1 MRVSRG
7 TVLVFSGLLV
17 ASGISRADFKYTQS
31 SKMTGGTL
39 MSMTKTLGVF
49 SKSARQINEPQ
60 LTTIMVKANRM
71 RSEHSDGTIQIIDL
85 DGKRFINIDTN
96 KKAYST
102 MTFDEFKAAMQR
114 AQQQAQQA
122 QEKAITKH
130 PEAAN
135 IKITP
140 KIHSEETSATR
151 TILDL
156 PTKEVKWQIEMQMES
171 TDPKV
176 QEKAQSAS
184 MTMNSDAW
192 IAPDVPGYDEMR
204 QFYVHMAKQLDWLP
218 GAMGNMM
225 AGMNAQMGP
234 AMQEFQKNLAT
245 VKGMPLLQT
254 VSFGMAAT
262 GVPQNDSSTPAATQP
277 PPQPPPDDQS
287 SAPTS
292 TRDAISKGMGSVFGG
307 FGRKKKKADQDAQ
320 TQPSGSPQPSGT
332 ASASLME
339 MQIEVTE
346 YSRTPIDKDLF
357 DIPAGYTQVQQDPNQ
372 VFGGPHKQ

>member
-1 MRVSRG
+1 MRVGRG
-7 TVLVFSGLLV
+7 AVIVFSGLL
-17 ASGISRADFKYTQS
+17 ATSGVSRADFKYTQS
-31 SKMTGGTL
+31 SKMTGGSL

-60 LTTIMVKANRM
+60 LTTTMVKGNRM

-102 MTFDEFKAAMQR
+102 MTFDEFRAAMQR
-114 AQQQAQQA
+114 AQEQAKQA
-122 QEKAITKH
+122 QEQAVTKN
-130 PEAAN
+130 PQAAN

-140 KIHSEETSATR
+140 KIHSEATDATR

-156 PTKEVKWQIEMQMES
+156 PTKEVKWQIEMLMES
-171 TDPKV
+171 TDPAV
-176 QEKAQSAS
+176 QQKAQSAS

-218 GAMGNMM
+218 ATMGNMM

-245 VKGMPLLQT
+245 VKGMPLLQN
-254 VSFGMAAT
+254 VSFGMAANGLSGDQASKT
-262 GVPQNDSSTPAATQP
+262 QPAQP
-277 PPQPPPDDQS
+277 PPQQQTEDQGS
-287 SAPTS
+287 VPTS

-320 TQPSGSPQPSGT
+320 TQPSSSPQQSGT

-346 YSRTPIDKDLF
+346 YSRAPLDRDLF

-372 VFGGPHKQ
+372 LFGGPRKP

>member
-1 MRVSRG
+1 MRVGRG
-7 TVLVFSGLLV
+7 AVIVFSGLLA
-17 ASGISRADFKYTQS
+17 ASGVSRADFKYTQS
-31 SKMTGGTL
+31 SKMTGGSL

-60 LTTIMVKANRM
+60 LTTTMVKGNRM

-85 DGKRFINIDTN
+85 DGKRFINIDPN
-96 KKAYST
+96 KKIYST
-102 MTFDEFKAAMQR
+102 MSFDEFRAAMQR
-114 AQQQAQQA
+114 AQEQAKQA
-122 QEKAITKH
+122 QEQAVTKN
-130 PEAAN
+130 PQAAN

-140 KIHSEETSATR
+140 KIHSETTDATR

-156 PTKEVKWQIEMQMES
+156 PTKEVKWQIEMLMES
-171 TDPKV
+171 TDPAV
-176 QEKAQSAS
+176 QQKAQNAS

-218 GAMGNMM
+218 ATMGNMM

-245 VKGMPLLQT
+245 VKGMPLLQNL
-254 VSFGMAAT
+254 SFGMSAT
-262 GVPQNDSSTPAATQP
+262 GVQQGDGSAPAATQP
-277 PPQPPPDDQS
+277 PPQQQTDDQGS
-287 SAPTS
+287 VPTS
-292 TRDAISKGMGSVFGG
+292 TRDAIGKGMGSVFGG

-320 TQPSGSPQPSGT
+320 TQPSSSPQQSGT

-339 MQIEVTE
+339 MQIEVTRILE
-346 YSRTPIDKDLF
+346 GAIR
-357 DIPAGYTQVQQDPNQ
+357 
-372 VFGGPHKQ
+372 